1 MSEFAK
7 ASFKKRVLARVLVRP
22 QQEPAQKP
30 PYGTWSQGGLGGPCS
45 GGIQAPFRHHPPPRG
60 GGGYSLRRTANRA
73 PCMMVKTIV
82 APVRTFRPRRRT
94 GLVCVVFVVRTGCAH
109 GGEGYSLRRPARRA
123 PCMMVKTIVAPMRI
137 FWPRRRTGV
146 VFVQCG
152 EHVKIRRAFWPRRRT
167 GVVFVVRGPNR
178 MYP

>member
-109 GGEGYSLRRPARRA
+109 GGEDVKIQTCALLKFLTILERRLRITIMI
-123 PCMMVKTIVAPMRI
+123 MMVMMMNMMLVI
-137 FWPRRRTGV
+137 
-146 VFVQCG
+146 
-152 EHVKIRRAFWPRRRT
+152 
-167 GVVFVVRGPNR
+167 PNDMTR
-178 MYP
+178 KDK